1 MQLFGM
7 GKDTWFSLA
16 VDNFW
21 SIKDQVK
28 FSSESPD
35 NSYKKG
41 LWPVLVVLPF
51 MYPPIRITPLL
62 VGEVTNVLSYT
73 EESNGRLG
81 PANYNIC
88 SIIYQ

>member
-7 GKDTWFSLA
+7 GKDTWFALV

-21 SIKDQVK
+21 SNTDQVK

-41 LWPVLVVLPF
+41 ILLSPSVD
-51 MYPPIRITPLL
+51 PPISITPLL
-62 VGEVTNVLSYT
+62 VGEVTNVLPYT
-73 EESNGRLG
+73 
-81 PANYNIC
+81 
-88 SIIYQ
+88 

>member
-7 GKDTWFSLA
+7 GKDKCLYMA

-21 SIKDQVK
+21 SNIDQVK

-41 LWPVLVVLPF
+41 ILWPSLVD
-51 MYPPIRITPLL
+51 PPISITPLL
-62 VGEVTNVLSYT
+62 VGEVTNVLPYT
-73 EESNGRLG
+73 
-81 PANYNIC
+81 
-88 SIIYQ
+88 

>member
-7 GKDTWFSLA
+7 GKDTCFSLV

-21 SIKDQVK
+21 SNKDQVK

-41 LWPVLVVLPF
+41 ILWPY
-51 MYPPIRITPLL
+51 MCPPIRITPLL
-62 VGEVTNVLSYT
+62 VGEVTNVLSHT
-73 EESNGRLG
+73 AESNGRLG
-81 PANYNIC
+81 PANYNNC
-88 SIIYQ
+88 M

>member
-1 MQLFGM
+1 MQLFGI
-7 GKDTWFSLA
+7 GKDTCPDLA

-21 SIKDQVK
+21 SNIDQVK

-41 LWPVLVVLPF
+41 VVWLF

-62 VGEVTNVLSYT
+62 VGEVTNVLPYT
-73 EESNGRLG
+73 
-81 PANYNIC
+81 
-88 SIIYQ
+88 